1 MEFVVVCL
9 LLALGR
15 ICPILHPQFVLISIC
30 SANLSSYSSDAS
42 VKQCSVF
49 SSSYLG
55 EQGSPSQRNGSS
67 SARTLPPTTLN
78 IVAGNSVMDIEN
90 GSENG
95 ELTPIVSPRND
106 FVDYDDNFETASDG
120 EDGNDD
126 DDSIEVIE
134 EDQDD
139 VSVNQQTKPESITLP
154 LNSFSG
160 ENLKDFRTGIDVV
173 VGVLCDNSGAKI
185 SDKEN
190 ELEICCEGTVK
201 EKISEIDAKYY
212 EWKEAGSLGIIKFD
226 GSEELS
232 VISDSAEPM
241 YKDNLDD
248 TDEVMLVTSTPAAG
262 KRLARKRVSRDLDE
276 KSETGMVKKFVD
288 GSYVGFG
295 KHRDGSNLGKMRFA
309 FCFILW

>member
-1 MEFVVVCL
+1 
-9 LLALGR
+9 
-15 ICPILHPQFVLISIC
+15 
-30 SANLSSYSSDAS
+30 
-42 VKQCSVF
+42 
-49 SSSYLG
+49 
-55 EQGSPSQRNGSS
+55 
-67 SARTLPPTTLN
+67 
-78 IVAGNSVMDIEN
+78 MDIEN

-126 DDSIEVIE
+126 DDDDSIEVIE

-139 VSVNQQTKPESITLP
+139 VSVNQQTKSESITLP

-173 VGVLCDNSGAKI
+173 VEVVCDNSGANI

-190 ELEICCEGTVK
+190 ELEICCEGNVK
-201 EKISEIDAKYY
+201 EKISESDAKYY

-241 YKDNLDD
+241 YEDDLDD
-248 TDEVMLVTSTPAAG
+248 TGEVLLVTSTPAAG
-262 KRLARKRVSRDLDE
+262 KRPTRKRVSRDLDE
-276 KSETGMVKKFVD
+276 KSETGMVKKFAD

-295 KHRDGSNLGKMRFA
+295 KHRDGSNLGKIRFA
-309 FCFILW
+309 FSFILCKHCYSSHLSVLHPVV